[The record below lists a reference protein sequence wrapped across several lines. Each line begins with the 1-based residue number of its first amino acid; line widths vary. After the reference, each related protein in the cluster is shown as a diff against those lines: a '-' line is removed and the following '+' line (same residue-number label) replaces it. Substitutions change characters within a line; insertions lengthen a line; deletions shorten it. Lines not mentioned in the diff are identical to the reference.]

1 MASDLDRLL
10 IRILRRG
17 EHLGLLA
24 SAVALIMVEAGYV
37 AWLERLPALPNP
49 AHQPGFLDLPPW
61 YQRPRVEVTFLLTIL
76 GGVIFA
82 AACGVAQLMRTR
94 AGESS
99 TNEWRRIAEKRLKT
113 AVFYAVVTGADLLFI
128 QFFRT

>member
-10 IRILRRG
+10 IRILRQG

-82 AACGVAQLMRTR
+82 AACGVAQLMRNQT
-94 AGESS
+94 GESC
-99 TNEWRRIAEKRLKT
+99 TNEWRGIAEKRLKT
-113 AVFYAVVTGADLLFI
+113 AAFYAVVAGADLLFI

>member
-1 MASDLDRLL
+1 MASDLDGLL
-10 IRILRRG
+10 IRIVRRG

-24 SAVALIMVEAGYV
+24 SAVALVIVEAGYL

-61 YQRPRVEVTFLLTIL
+61 YQHPRVEVTFLLTIL
-76 GGVIFA
+76 GGIIFWA
-82 AACGVAQLMRTR
+82 ASGVAQLMRNRTGDSC
-94 AGESS
+94 A
-99 TNEWRRIAEKRLKT
+99 NEWRAIAEKRLKT
-113 AVFYAVVTGADLLFI
+113 AAFYAVLAGADLLFI

>member
-10 IRILRRG
+10 IRVLRRG

-61 YQRPRVEVTFLLTIL
+61 YQRPRVEVTFLLAIL
-76 GGVIFA
+76 GGMIFA

-94 AGESS
+94 AGEAS

-113 AVFYAVVTGADLLFI
+113 AAFYTIVAGADLLFI

>member
-1 MASDLDRLL
+1 MASDLDGLL

-24 SAVALIMVEAGYV
+24 SAVALMIVEAGYL

-76 GGVIFA
+76 GGIIFWA
-82 AACGVAQLMRTR
+82 AWGVAQLMLNRT
-94 AGESS
+94 GESIA
-99 TNEWRRIAEKRLKT
+99 NVCRPIAEKRLKT
-113 AVFYAVVTGADLLFI
+113 AAFYAVLAGADLLFI

>member
-61 YQRPRVEVTFLLTIL
+61 YQRPRVEVSFLLTIL
-76 GGVIFA
+76 GGMIFA

-113 AVFYAVVTGADLLFI
+113 AVFYAVVAGADLFFI

>member
-1 MASDLDRLL
+1 MASDLDGLL
-10 IRILRRG
+10 IRIVRRG

-24 SAVALIMVEAGYV
+24 SAVALVIVEAGYL

-76 GGVIFA
+76 GGIIFWA
-82 AACGVAQLMRTR
+82 AWGVAQLMRNRTGDSCANGWR
-94 AGESS
+94 A
-99 TNEWRRIAEKRLKT
+99 IAEKRLKT
-113 AVFYAVVTGADLLFI
+113 AAFYAVLAGADLLFI
-128 QFFRT
+128 QFFRI

>member
-1 MASDLDRLL
+1 MAGNLDRPL
-10 IRILRRG
+10 IRVLRRA

-37 AWLERLPALPNP
+37 AWLERLPALTNP

-76 GGVIFA
+76 GGMIFA

-94 AGESS
+94 AREAS
-99 TNEWRRIAEKRLKT
+99 TNDWRRIAEKRLKT
-113 AVFYAVVTGADLLFI
+113 AAFYAIVAGADLLFI

>member
-37 AWLERLPALPNP
+37 AWFERLPALPNP
-49 AHQPGFLDLPPW
+49 VHQPGFLDLPPW

-76 GGVIFA
+76 GGMIFS
-82 AACGVAQLMRTR
+82 AACGVAQLMRNRT
-94 AGESS
+94 GESGTS
-99 TNEWRRIAEKRLKT
+99 AWRGVAQKRLKI
-113 AVFYAVVTGADLLFI
+113 AAFYAVIAGADLLFI
-128 QFFRT
+128 QFFRL

>member
-1 MASDLDRLL
+1 MVSDLDRLL

-37 AWLERLPALPNP
+37 AWLERLPEFPNL

-76 GGVIFA
+76 GGMIFS
-82 AACGVAQLMRTR
+82 AACGVAQLMRNRT
-94 AGESS
+94 GESCP
-99 TNEWRRIAEKRLKT
+99 NEWRGIAQKRLKT
-113 AVFYAVVTGADLLFI
+113 AAFYAVIAGADLLFI

>member
-1 MASDLDRLL
+1 MASDLDWLL

-24 SAVALIMVEAGYV
+24 SAVALVMVEAGYV
-37 AWLERLPALPNP
+37 AWLERLPALANP

-76 GGVIFA
+76 GGMIFS
-82 AACGVAQLMRTR
+82 AACGVAQLMRNKTGGSCTTECR
-94 AGESS
+94 GV
-99 TNEWRRIAEKRLKT
+99 AEKRLKT
-113 AVFYAVVTGADLLFI
+113 AAFYAVVAGADLLFI